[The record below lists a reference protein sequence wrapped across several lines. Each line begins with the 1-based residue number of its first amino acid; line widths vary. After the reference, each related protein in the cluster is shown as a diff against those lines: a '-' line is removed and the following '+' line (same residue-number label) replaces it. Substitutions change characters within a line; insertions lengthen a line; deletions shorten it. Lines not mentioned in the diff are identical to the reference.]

1 MSKAVQV
8 TTATFEDQVIL
19 SEQPVIVD
27 FYADWCGPCKMLS
40 PVLEQL
46 AVEHT
51 EVKIAKVNVDDEPAL
66 AERYRVRG
74 IPHVVMFRNGKVAE
88 QVLGYKPKA
97 AREASLGLN
106 GTAHNAVGQDVE
118 RPFSIGG
125 LGDVRARRLRRRP
138 GRGSDR
144 GPASSAPGAARR
156 VPA

>member
-1 MSKAVQV
+1 MYSSKKGRVMSKAVHV

-19 SEQPVIVD
+19 SEQPVMVD

-46 AVEHT
+46 AVDHT
-51 EVKIAKVNVDDEPAL
+51 EIKIAKVNVDEEPAL

-97 AREASLGLN
+97 ALEASLGLN
-106 GTAHNAVGQDVE
+106 GGTVKPVG
-118 RPFSIGG
+118 P
-125 LGDVRARRLRRRP
+125 
-138 GRGSDR
+138 
-144 GPASSAPGAARR
+144 GPA
-156 VPA
+156 